1 MTRFLHKRSYLEAAM
16 SLKDKITEME
26 RVAIISA
33 LKESDWVMARAARM
47 LGMTERM
54 ISYKIKKLGIRKQY
68 EREDGNKEMS
78 S

>member
-1 MTRFLHKRSYLEAAM
+1 M

>member
-1 MTRFLHKRSYLEAAM
+1 M

-54 ISYKIKKLGIRKQY
+54 ISYKIKKLGIKKQY

>member
-1 MTRFLHKRSYLEAAM
+1 M

-54 ISYKIKKLGIRKQY
+54 IGYKIKKLGIKKQY

>member
-54 ISYKIKKLGIRKQY
+54 ISYKIKKLGIKKQY